1 VRQHRIG
8 ERTVTR
14 VGCGDVR
21 LATATARNVDIRD
34 VERAVHGAL
43 ELGITLIDAA
53 EEEAAERL
61 CGDAVRALRLRDT
74 VIVACRVPELAP
86 RVGAPRR
93 DVLPERLPPAYVQQ
107 RIEASLR
114 ATRLEALP
122 LAQVPLRATW
132 RASSAWPE
140 LAGVCARLV
149 REGKVLAW
157 GALCAGDDADDPA
170 ELAELA
176 AEPWLAALSIPYSLC
191 ERRAEPVLAAAAAAE
206 AAAGNGEAPAAGGT
220 GSKAILARRPLAGG
234 ALAGTLG
241 PGGRLAL
248 HDDRRS
254 LDERALERIAV
265 LAARLAPLVEREP
278 PAARSCDAAREVLER
293 GRRPPHVE
301 ALTLAELA
309 LRFVIDRGAIA
320 LPRLHRAEHIPEAIS
335 AAAAPP
341 LSPGLLEQL
350 GAMLAGP

>member
-1 VRQHRIG
+1 MRQHRIG

-21 LATATARNVDIRD
+21 LATAAARGASARE
-34 VERAVHGAL
+34 VERAVHSAL
-43 ELGITLIDAA
+43 ELGITLIEAA

-61 CGDAVRALRLRDT
+61 CGDAVRALRLRDA
-74 VIVACRVPELAP
+74 VVVACRVPELAP
-86 RVGAPRR
+86 RPGAPRR

-122 LAQVPLRATW
+122 LVQLPLRAAW
-132 RASSAWPE
+132 RASPAWPE
-140 LAGVCARLV
+140 LAGACVRLV

-157 GALCAGDDADDPA
+157 GALCAGDTGDDSA
-170 ELAELA
+170 ELTELA

-191 ERRAEPVLAAAAAAE
+191 ERGAE
-206 AAAGNGEAPAAGGT
+206 AVLSSGG
-220 GSKAILARRPLAGG
+220 GKAILARRPLAGG

-241 PGGRLAL
+241 PGVRLAL
-248 HDDRRS
+248 HDDRHS
-254 LDERALERIAV
+254 LDEPALERIAV

-278 PAARSCDAAREVLER
+278 PAARSCDAARAVLER
-293 GRRPPHVE
+293 GRRPSHVE
-301 ALTLAELA
+301 AFTLAELA

-320 LPRLHRAEHIPEAIS
+320 LPRLHRAERVAEAIS
-335 AAAAPP
+335 SAAAPP
-341 LSPGLLEQL
+341 HSPELLERL
-350 GAMLAGP
+350 DELPA